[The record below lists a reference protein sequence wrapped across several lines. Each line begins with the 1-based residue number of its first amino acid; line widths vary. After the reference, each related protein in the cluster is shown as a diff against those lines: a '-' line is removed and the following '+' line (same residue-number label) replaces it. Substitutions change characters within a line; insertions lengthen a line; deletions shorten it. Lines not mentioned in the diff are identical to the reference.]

1 MPRPSHITVINFI
14 ISFRNYIAPNWIF
27 QSFWLVRT
35 EHTICLMQWNI
46 SYHLLLYDAW
56 WGLRGGCRPHFFTI
70 STDRSIEIGSF
81 HISNRLIGLIPYS
94 PCNMPQPP
102 HTTVI
107 NFITSISISSQLRRY
122 NARAL
127 FFLYFFCVICPNH
140 RILLWYH
147 LDSHIPLSTY
157 CSSPILR
164 VICPNHRILLWLTT
178 PIIPISTLAQSPFLQ
193 NK

>member
-35 EHTICLMQWNI
+35 EHTICLMQCNI

-70 STDRSIEIGSF
+70 STDRSMEIGSF

-94 PCNMPQPP
+94 PCNMPQPSHTTVISSWLP
-102 HTTVI
+102 YPLIHVLLIAYSPCNMPQPSHTTVI
-107 NFITSISISSQLRRY
+107 NNSYNPHFHTCSI
-122 NARAL
+122 A
-127 FFLYFFCVICPNH
+127 F
-140 RILLWYH
+140 
-147 LDSHIPLSTY
+147 
-157 CSSPILR
+157 SP
-164 VICPNHRILLWLTT
+164 
-178 PIIPISTLAQSPFLQ
+178 
-193 NK
+193 K

>member
-1 MPRPSHITVINFI
+1 MMFIWKISLDPYCDTSRRSNELNQDHNMEDEPSPPK
-14 ISFRNYIAPNWIF
+14 SKY
-27 QSFWLVRT
+27 
-35 EHTICLMQWNI
+35 
-46 SYHLLLYDAW
+46 
-56 WGLRGGCRPHFFTI
+56 
-70 STDRSIEIGSF
+70 
-81 HISNRLIGLIPYS
+81 
-94 PCNMPQPP
+94 NMPQPS

-107 NFITSISISSQLRRY
+107 NFITSISISSQLRRH

-127 FFLYFFCVICPNH
+127 FFLCFFCVICPNH